1 MNDPDTA
8 QTELISAHGDG
19 EAIIRAFRLSVLS
32 GPDAGAVFQSTGDR
46 VVVGSHDSADFVLSD
61 RTVSRFHCEFS
72 VDDTGVQLRDLD
84 SRNGTKLDNALVQ
97 EVRLRGPIRL
107 TLGSSELRYEE
118 VSEDVRIPL
127 APDERLGEMIGASN
141 GMRAI
146 FSLLSRAASTNAHM
160 LIEGEPGV
168 GKALAAATVHDQ
180 SERAEGP
187 FGVVDCSTPDDVVR
201 HDLFGDARE
210 PGALELCDKGTLV
223 LEDLGALSEELQSE
237 LQRALDQTA
246 VRRGVDRRVHPFDTR
261 VIATSRRNLRRDVNV
276 RRFRTVL
283 FTTIAA
289 MRVRIPPLRDRVF
302 DIPVLISAFLEE
314 LGALESPAA
323 AQLLSAKTIE
333 SLRGYAWPDNVRELK
348 RYVERCVAVDHAVE
362 PGGKLGADEP
372 PVIDTS
378 IPLRQAREEWLRY
391 FERRYLADMLE
402 RTGGNVSAAA
412 RRAGMD
418 RVHLHRLLKN
428 AGLR

>member
-1 MNDPDTA
+1 MDENDSLG
-8 QTELISAHGDG
+8 TELLSEELGG
-19 EAIIRAFRLSVLS
+19 EASIRAFSLSVLS
-32 GPDAGAVFQSTGDR
+32 GPDAGAVYQSKGERT
-46 VVVGSHDSADFVLSD
+46 VVGSHESADFVLAD

-97 EVRLRGPIRL
+97 EVHLRGPVRL
-107 TLGSSELRYEE
+107 KLGNTEIRYEDA
-118 VSEDVRIPL
+118 SEGVRIPL
-127 APDERLGEMIGASN
+127 APDERMGRMVGGSK
-141 GMRAI
+141 GMRAV
-146 FSLLSRAASTNAHM
+146 FSLLERAAHSSANV

-168 GKALAAATVHDQ
+168 GKALAAATVHEHSD
-180 SERAEGP
+180 RAEGA
-187 FGVVDCSTPDDVVR
+187 FGVVDCSVPDDVAS

-210 PGALELCDKGTLV
+210 PGALELCDGGTLV
-223 LEDLGALSEELQSE
+223 LEDLGALSGDLQSE
-237 LQRALDQTA
+237 LQRALDQSA
-246 VRRGVDRRVHPFDTR
+246 VRRGEDRQLYAFDTR

-276 RRFRTVL
+276 RRFRTAL
-283 FTTIAA
+283 FTSIAA
-289 MRVRIPPLRDRVF
+289 VRVRIPPLRDRAF
-302 DIPVLISAFLEE
+302 DIPLLISTFLEE

-323 AQLLSAKTIE
+323 TQLLNGKTIE

-348 RYVERCVAVDHAVE
+348 LHVERCVALDHAVE
-362 PGGKLGADEP
+362 PAAEQDSGEP

-391 FERRYLADMLE
+391 FERRYLADMLQ

-418 RVHLHRLLKN
+418 RVHMHRLLKN